1 MIVVFMT
8 LAIILLVLGHLCKAY
23 RWKRFIEIYEKVEYH
38 NLINGLSIGYI
49 MNYILPFRIGDIV
62 RAIFVGRK
70 MKNGISFSFATVL
83 IDRILDVFVVAI
95 IFVLIYFLGFKSAN
109 IYESMVFYIIGGLLL
124 LVFIIV
130 SIKCSKYIKKVIR
143 KIASI
148 FNPNIELNI
157 LKFTWAFVSS
167 FRDMFNKLNKIKLL
181 VSTIV
186 MWICYL
192 ASYWLLAI
200 SISSVGDST
209 SIIDV
214 FMAFFSK
221 NNLDV
226 ATFNII
232 QNFVID
238 FSKITTI
245 YIILPLVILFVL
257 SWLVSLKEKKNEVK
271 SEGFL
276 ELLPLK
282 NEDDRLMFLE
292 SYFSDASKKDYF
304 VNYLTVNRDV
314 SILQDFSAG
323 SNAKTMLCAKGE
335 KTFFRKYAFGEEGEK
350 LNEQIK
356 WIKEH
361 EKDVPL
367 TPILN
372 DYYKNGC
379 CYYDMPYNSNTVS
392 CFNYIHSAPIEK
404 SWNVIESMLSTLE
417 EKLYIKNK
425 EDASQEKIEKYI
437 DEKIIKNIKKLEKSR
452 EIKRLLDYEEL
463 VINGKIYKNLRHYSE
478 QLSKENLYKVFE
490 NDTYSDIHGD
500 LTIENIICTPHNKE
514 KYYLID
520 PNTGNLHNS
529 PNLDYAKLLQSL
541 HGNYEFFMHT
551 NSVKVSGNTINYMNS
566 TSLSYEKIYSKYK
579 AYLEEKFEFNKLRSI
594 YFHEIVHWLRLL
606 PYKIKKDEELS
617 VLFYSGFIIIL
628 NDIMKKYGGEQVEK

>member
-1 MIVVFMT
+1 MIVVLIT
-8 LAIILLVLGHLCKAY
+8 LAIILLVIGHLCKAY
-23 RWKRFIEIYEKVEYH
+23 RWKKFIEIYEKAEYH

-49 MNYILPFRIGDIV
+49 INYILPFRIGDIV

-83 IDRILDVFVVAI
+83 IDRILDVFVVAF
-95 IFVLIYFLGFKSAN
+95 IFILIYVLGFKN
-109 IYESMVFYIIGGLLL
+109 TNTYESMMFYIIGGLILL
-124 LVFIIV
+124 TFIIV
-130 SIKCSKYIKKVIR
+130 SIKASKYIKKAIKKV
-143 KIASI
+143 ASI

-157 LKFTWAFVSS
+157 LKFSWAFVSS
-167 FRDMFNKLNKIKLL
+167 FKDMFYKLSKVKLL
-181 VSTIV
+181 LSTII
-186 MWICYL
+186 MWTCYL
-192 ASYWLLAI
+192 LSYGLLAI
-200 SISSVGDST
+200 SISKAGDTT

-245 YIILPLVILFVL
+245 YIILPLVILFLL
-257 SWLVSLKEKKNEVK
+257 SWIIGIKEKKNETK
-271 SEGFL
+271 EDKFL

-282 NEDDRLMFLE
+282 NEDDRLIFLE

-304 VNYLTVNRDV
+304 INYLTVNRDV

-323 SNAKTMLCAKGE
+323 SNAKTMLCNKEG
-335 KTFFRKYAFGEEGEK
+335 KTFFRKYAFGSEGDK
-350 LNEQIK
+350 LNEQID

-361 EKDVPL
+361 KEDIPL
-367 TPILN
+367 TDILK
-372 DYYKNGC
+372 DYHENGC
-379 CYYDMPYNSNTVS
+379 CFYDMPYNANTVS

-404 SWNVIESMLSTLE
+404 SWSIIESMLLKLE
-417 EKLYIKNK
+417 EKLYVKNK
-425 EDASQEKIEKYI
+425 EKADSEKLEKYI

-452 EIKRLLDYEEL
+452 EIRKLLDYDEL
-463 VINGKIYKNLRHYSE
+463 IINGKTYKNLKNYKE
-478 QLSKENLYKVFE
+478 QLSKENLYKIFE
-490 NDTYSDIHGD
+490 KDTYSDIHGD

-566 TSLSYEKIYSKYK
+566 TSLSYEKIYSEYK
-579 AYLEEKFEFNKLRSI
+579 EYLKNKFSFERVKSI

-628 NDIMKKYGGEQVEK
+628 NDIMENYGGEQGEK